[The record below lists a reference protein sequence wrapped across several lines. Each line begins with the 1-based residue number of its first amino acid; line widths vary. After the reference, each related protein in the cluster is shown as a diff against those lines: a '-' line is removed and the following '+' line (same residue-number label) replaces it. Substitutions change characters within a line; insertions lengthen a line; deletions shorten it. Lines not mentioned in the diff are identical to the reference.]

1 MNGGFQIDFQPGSLQ
16 SFESDLV
23 SIFEQAQPAVHG
35 AMRDRLYDIIMA
47 NFGIA
52 GPERPWAWHPLSD
65 AYARKMGRPYATL
78 YVTGALKDSIM
89 KGGIQGDS
97 TTVAMSDAAGVPYA
111 TAHHDGSPEGNRG
124 HPGLPARRVFP
135 LQDDGEVLPWTA
147 GQIEEAAARALQEA
161 LS

>member
-1 MNGGFQIDFQPGSLQ
+1 
-16 SFESDLV
+16 
-23 SIFEQAQPAVHG
+23 
-35 AMRDRLYDIIMA
+35 
-47 NFGIA
+47 
-52 GPERPWAWHPLSD
+52 
-65 AYARKMGRPYATL
+65 
-78 YVTGALKDSIM
+78 M

-147 GQIEEAAARALQEA
+147 GQIEEAAARALQEV

>member
-1 MNGGFQIDFQPGSLQ
+1 MSSFQINFQPGAQ
-16 SFESDLV
+16 AAFESDLLA
-23 SIFEQAQPAVHG
+23 IFEQAQPAVHG

-65 AYARKMGRPYATL
+65 AYARKVGRPYATL
-78 YVTGALKDSIM
+78 HVTGALQDSIL
-89 KGGIQGDS
+89 KGGLQGDS
-97 TTVAMSDAAGVPYA
+97 TVVEMSDLAVPYA

-135 LQDDGEVLPWTA
+135 LQDDGEVLPWTRD
-147 GQIEEAAARALQEA
+147 QITEAAARALQEA